1 MREADGKPL
10 NEKPKQRRSGRI
22 HRVMDAAIISRTIDA
37 RTIIHVYQIIMQL
50 ADVTKQQC
58 PPGAFDSTAA
68 PLALGWLHHDR

>member
-58 PPGAFDSTAA
+58 PPVPPCVFTM
-68 PLALGWLHHDR
+68 LRLHYHDR